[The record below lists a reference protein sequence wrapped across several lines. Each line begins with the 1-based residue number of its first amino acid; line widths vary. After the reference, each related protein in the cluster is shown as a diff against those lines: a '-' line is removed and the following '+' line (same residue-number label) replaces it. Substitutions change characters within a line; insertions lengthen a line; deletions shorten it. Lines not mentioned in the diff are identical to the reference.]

1 MTDTEIIQQL
11 SNNNQKVATWLY
23 NQHLID
29 ALQLIMSKGASKDE
43 AKDIYQDSVF
53 EIYHQSINGKVNITN
68 NLKGYLLTMCKFK
81 WYKIL
86 RERKK
91 LPESNE
97 TLLLNFA
104 DELPEEELPYIQFI
118 KDCLETL
125 TEKNR
130 EIITL
135 FYFENISMETI
146 ANETRMANTDV
157 AKTRKSKS
165 NLFNLK
171 RLLISG
177 FHNFNY
183 LCFFRIG

>member
-1 MTDTEIIQQL
+1 
-11 SNNNQKVATWLY
+11 
-23 NQHLID
+23 
-29 ALQLIMSKGASKDE
+29 
-43 AKDIYQDSVF
+43 
-53 EIYHQSINGKVNITN
+53 
-68 NLKGYLLTMCKFK
+68 MCKFK

-86 RERKK
+86 RVRKK
-91 LPESNE
+91 LPESDE

-135 FYFENISMETI
+135 FYFENKSMETI